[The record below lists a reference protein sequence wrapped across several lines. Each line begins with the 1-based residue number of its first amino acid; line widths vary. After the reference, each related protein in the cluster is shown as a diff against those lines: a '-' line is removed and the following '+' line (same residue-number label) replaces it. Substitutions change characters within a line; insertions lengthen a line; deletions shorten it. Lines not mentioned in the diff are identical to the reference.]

1 MIICIETIT
10 KVISSSDNYCL
21 YNMHKSMLHIT
32 EQHGLGSNFTS
43 INEARFRFVLI
54 GDFESYILQN
64 RMLNEIS
71 FVQVLLTPTHL
82 AIVLE
87 YASGGELFE
96 RICTAGR
103 FSEDEV
109 I

>member
-1 MIICIETIT
+1 
-10 KVISSSDNYCL
+10 
-21 YNMHKSMLHIT
+21 
-32 EQHGLGSNFTS
+32 
-43 INEARFRFVLI
+43 
-54 GDFESYILQN
+54 
-64 RMLNEIS
+64 MLNEIY
-71 FVQVLLTPTHL
+71 FLQVFLTPTHL

-109 I
+109 IELKCLNFSFPFYE